1 MKFEYDR
8 ELTKQL
14 KLIKMESLLQLT
26 LGAAA
31 IIVLI
36 SRAASKSKTSTSQCK
51 DQKDHP
57 NRDQEDE
64 LIFTSLIVRHGA
76 RGPTRKSL
84 YLAVGETPEQ
94 KQARKPDQHA
104 DKDHPA
110 TATQAAQL
118 WKINELDA
126 LTTVGAAQ
134 LVSNGQQFARYL
146 QSHPNLLQSNT
157 LIKLRR
163 SERPRVIASANS
175 FIEGYTIIQQQQQQ
189 QQQTSKNINTIIPP
203 TLPSLHYQ
211 PYPSLQANINVFRAW
226 TGKEYNTAMTEM
238 KTSEHYQKKGEEA
251 ATSRVLDATVCKICA
266 PWANQMNRAGQ
277 LNLTTYLHE
286 VLGCEEYFPD
296 PSKRGFGSLTDFFR
310 NKKEL
315 KKDLIQLAHWSFDQ
329 RFINRDTVGKEWGMK
344 IGGDLL
350 NEIEQ
355 DYQQSKGDGGSKVS
369 IYVGHDYTILS
380 LMAALGVKKHPKEIM
395 GFGGWARM
403 EYRRNRKT
411 GVVRQCLMLQT
422 VPFPDLK
429 DSSRA
434 SEKIPEK
441 VYERI
446 STNANT
452 TTTNTTN
459 TINNTTNVNVN
470 LMNVDY

>member
-31 IIVLI
+31 IVVLI
-36 SRAASKSKTSTSQCK
+36 SRAKSKSKTSTSQSNK
-51 DQKDHP
+51 DQKKGT

-94 KQARKPDQHA
+94 KQARNPDQHA

-189 QQQTSKNINTIIPP
+189 QQQTSKNVNTIIPP

-251 ATSRVLDATVCKICA
+251 ATSRVLDATVCICA

-446 STNANT
+446 TK
-452 TTTNTTN
+452 
-459 TINNTTNVNVN
+459 
-470 LMNVDY
+470 

>member
-94 KQARKPDQHA
+94 KQARNPDQHA

>member
-1 MKFEYDR
+1 
-8 ELTKQL
+8 
-14 KLIKMESLLQLT
+14 MESLLQLT

-94 KQARKPDQHA
+94 KQARNPDQHA

-446 STNANT
+446 TK
-452 TTTNTTN
+452 
-459 TINNTTNVNVN
+459 
-470 LMNVDY
+470 

>member
-94 KQARKPDQHA
+94 KEARNPDQHA

-251 ATSRVLDATVCKICA
+251 ATSRVLDATVCICA

-446 STNANT
+446 TK
-452 TTTNTTN
+452 
-459 TINNTTNVNVN
+459 
-470 LMNVDY
+470 

>member
-1 MKFEYDR
+1 
-8 ELTKQL
+8 
-14 KLIKMESLLQLT
+14 MESLLQLT

-94 KQARKPDQHA
+94 KEARNPDQHA

>member
-1 MKFEYDR
+1 
-8 ELTKQL
+8 
-14 KLIKMESLLQLT
+14 
-26 LGAAA
+26 
-31 IIVLI
+31 
-36 SRAASKSKTSTSQCK
+36 
-51 DQKDHP
+51 
-57 NRDQEDE
+57 
-64 LIFTSLIVRHGA
+64 
-76 RGPTRKSL
+76 
-84 YLAVGETPEQ
+84 
-94 KQARKPDQHA
+94 
-104 DKDHPA
+104 
-110 TATQAAQL
+110 
-118 WKINELDA
+118 
-126 LTTVGAAQ
+126 
-134 LVSNGQQFARYL
+134 
-146 QSHPNLLQSNT
+146 
-157 LIKLRR
+157 
-163 SERPRVIASANS
+163 
-175 FIEGYTIIQQQQQQ
+175 
-189 QQQTSKNINTIIPP
+189 NINTIIPP

-251 ATSRVLDATVCKICA
+251 ATSRVLDATVKKICA

-446 STNANT
+446 TK
-452 TTTNTTN
+452 
-459 TINNTTNVNVN
+459 
-470 LMNVDY
+470 

>member
-94 KQARKPDQHA
+94 KQARNPDQHA

-118 WKINELDA
+118 WEVNELDA

-446 STNANT
+446 TK
-452 TTTNTTN
+452 
-459 TINNTTNVNVN
+459 
-470 LMNVDY
+470 

>member
-1 MKFEYDR
+1 VKFEYDR

-94 KQARKPDQHA
+94 KQARNPDQHA

-395 GFGGWARM
+395 GFGGWARL
-403 EYRRNRKT
+403 EYRRNKKT

-446 STNANT
+446 TK
-452 TTTNTTN
+452 
-459 TINNTTNVNVN
+459 
-470 LMNVDY
+470 

>member
-1 MKFEYDR
+1 MDG
-8 ELTKQL
+8 
-14 KLIKMESLLQLT
+14 LLQLT
-26 LGAAA
+26 IGAAA
-31 IIVLI
+31 IVVLI
-36 SRAASKSKTSTSQCK
+36 SRAKSKSKTSTSQSNK
-51 DQKDHP
+51 DQKKGT

-94 KQARKPDQHA
+94 KQARNPDQHA

-146 QSHPNLLQSNT
+146 LSHPNLLQSNT

-226 TGKEYNTAMTEM
+226 TGKEYNIAMTEM

-266 PWANQMNRAGQ
+266 PWANQMTRAGQ

-395 GFGGWARM
+395 GFGGWARL

-446 STNANT
+446 TK
-452 TTTNTTN
+452 
-459 TINNTTNVNVN
+459 
-470 LMNVDY
+470 